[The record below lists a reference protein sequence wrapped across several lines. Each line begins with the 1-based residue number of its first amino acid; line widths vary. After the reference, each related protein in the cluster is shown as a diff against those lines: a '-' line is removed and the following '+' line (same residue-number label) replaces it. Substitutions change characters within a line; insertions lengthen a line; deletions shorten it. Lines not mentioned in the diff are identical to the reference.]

1 MTMAQLWGAFLI
13 FVLCPILG
21 ALPLIHWLTVSLTG
35 QDLRRLG
42 TGNIS
47 VSAAF
52 YHGGKLAGI
61 LAVLSEAGKGIAAV
75 LLARGFFPQE
85 PVWELVALIALVIGR
100 YWGGK
105 GAGTTNVVWGIA
117 VHDPI
122 ATGFIV
128 LIGGISFTIF
138 RDRVAG
144 RNGMLVLMP
153 LILGLLHID
162 DPPRIMGAIALSF
175 LLFAIYYRIPDDLD
189 LPNKE
194 GQNNTMF
201 KFFRG
206 DSAIL
211 SLDDDL
217 TAKKVGQKAATLSQ
231 LKRWG
236 YPVPPGW
243 VLPAGD
249 DPQPLL
255 ELASPSD
262 NNPLIVRSSA
272 VGEDTLEQ
280 SAAGQYQT
288 ISHIT
293 NREALRD
300 GILQC
305 QASYNHPTA
314 AQYRRL
320 QQQQESEMAVLVQ
333 QQIQGVFSGVA
344 FSRDPV
350 NQMEDAVLVEALPG
364 EAAAVVS
371 GEVTPQQYRV
381 VYQESPPRVEG
392 EGDLP
397 QSILEDVASLARE
410 LERRYHGVPQ
420 DIEWTYDGEK
430 LWILQSRPIT
440 NLQPIWTRKIAAEVI
455 PGLIRPLTWS
465 INQPLTCGVWG
476 KLFTV
481 VLGHRAKGF
490 KFTETA
496 TLHYSRAYF
505 NATLLGKLFRRM
517 GLPAESLE
525 FLTRGAKF
533 TRPSVLSTLRNLPGL
548 LRLAGREWRLEKDFF
563 REQEAFF
570 NPTLQEL
577 QSQDA
582 SELSAKALLSRI
594 ENILAALHTAT
605 YYNILAPLSFSLR
618 KGLFKVDDDAL
629 DYSQVPEIA
638 SSQALAQIAQDAR
651 NLVPMDQIESMS
663 APSLF
668 AMLAELPDGDS
679 ILEQFQDWVQRYG
692 YLSETATDIA
702 VPRWQENPR
711 SARSLFTQFFFNE
724 QTQPSNN
731 TVSQFHQSWK
741 EKTVQRRL
749 NLKAQVAEVYNRLLA
764 HLRWSFLALEQI
776 WLQTGLLTEQGEIF
790 FLELSEI
797 RHLIKNDDPKLSEEI
812 PQRIAARRSNFS
824 EDEKLP
830 AVPYVV
836 YGNPPQRDRVIAS
849 PQFASQQRWQGIA
862 ASSGQAIGR
871 IKVISDLSQADTVD
885 QDTIL
890 VVPHTDAGWSV
901 LLAQAGGLI
910 SEVGGRLS
918 HGAIIAREY
927 GLPAVM
933 DIPDAVRLFQDG
945 QTVKIDGQTGIVE
958 LLEESPV
965 SETEKTD

>member
-1 MTMAQLWGAFLI
+1 MSMVWGAFLI
-13 FVLCPILG
+13 FVFCPILG
-21 ALPLIHWLTVSLTG
+21 ALPLIHWLTVGLTG
-35 QDLRRLG
+35 QDLKRLG

-52 YHGGKLAGI
+52 YHGGKVAGI

-75 LLARGFFPQE
+75 WLARSFFPQE
-85 PVWELVALIALVIGR
+85 PVWELIALTALVIGR

-105 GAGTTNVVWGIA
+105 GAGTTNVVWGIV

-122 ATGFIV
+122 AAGLIG
-128 LIGGISFTIF
+128 LIGGISFTIL

-144 RNGMLVLMP
+144 RNGILVLMP
-153 LILGLLHID
+153 LILGLRHID
-162 DPPRIMGAIALSF
+162 DPPRIMGAIALS
-175 LLFAIYYRIPDDLD
+175 LLLGAIYHKIPDDLD
-189 LPNKE
+189 LPSQE
-194 GQNNTMF
+194 GPNNTMF

-211 SLDDDL
+211 SLDDNL
-217 TAKKVGQKAATLSQ
+217 NAKQVGQKAATLSQ
-231 LKRWG
+231 LKHWG
-236 YPVPPGW
+236 YPVPQGW
-243 VLPAGD
+243 VLRAGD

-255 ELASPSD
+255 NLASPSD

-272 VGEDTLEQ
+272 VGEDTIEQ
-280 SAAGQYQT
+280 SAAGQYQS

-293 NREALRD
+293 NREALQD

-305 QASYNHPTA
+305 QASYNHATA

-320 QQQQESEMAVLVQ
+320 QQQPESEMAVLVQ
-333 QQIQGVFSGVA
+333 QQIQGGFSGVA
-344 FSRDPV
+344 FSQDPV
-350 NQMEDAVLVEALPG
+350 NQMEDAVLIEALPG

-381 VYQESPPRVEG
+381 IYQDSEPTVEG
-392 EGDLP
+392 SGDVP
-397 QSILEDVASLARE
+397 VSILEDVASLVRE
-410 LERRYHGVPQ
+410 LEGRYHGVPQ
-420 DIEWTYDGEK
+420 DMEWTYDGEK
-430 LWILQSRPIT
+430 LWVLQSRPIT

-465 INQPLTCGVWG
+465 INHPLTCGVWG

-481 VLGHRAKGF
+481 VLGDRAKGI

-505 NATLLGKLFRRM
+505 NATLLAQLFRRM

-525 FLTRGAKF
+525 FLTRGAQF
-533 TRPSVLSTLRNLPGL
+533 RRPSVLSTLRNLPGL
-548 LRLAGREWRLEKDFF
+548 CRLARREWRLEKDFIRNQYDVF
-563 REQEAFF
+563 T
-570 NPTLQEL
+570 PTLEEL
-577 QSQDA
+577 QHQSA
-582 SELSAKALLSRI
+582 SELSPKALLSRI
-594 ENILAALHTAT
+594 ETILITLHTAT

-618 KGLFKVDDDAL
+618 KTLFQVDDQAL
-629 DYSQVPEIA
+629 DYNKLPEVA
-638 SSQALAQIAQDAR
+638 SSRDLAQIAQDAR
-651 NLVPMDQIESMS
+651 NLVPMDQINPMS

-668 AMLAELPDGDS
+668 AMLAELPDGES
-679 ILEQFQDWVQRYG
+679 ILDQFQTWLTRYG

-724 QTQPSNN
+724 QTQPSNRA
-731 TVSQFHQSWK
+731 SQCQQGWK
-741 EKTVQRRL
+741 EKAVQRRL

-764 HLRWSFLALEQI
+764 HLRWSFLALEQH
-776 WLQTGLLTEQGEIF
+776 WLETGLLAEQGDIF

-797 RHLIKNDDPKLSEEI
+797 RHLVKHDDSQLREAI
-812 PQRIAARRSNFS
+812 PQRIATRRSNFS

-836 YGNPPQRDRVIAS
+836 YGDPPQRDRVMNFPQLAS
-849 PQFASQQRWQGIA
+849 KQRWQGIA
-862 ASSGQAIGR
+862 ASSGQAIGQ
-871 IKVISDLSQADTVD
+871 IKVISDLSQAGTID

-890 VVPHTDAGWSV
+890 VVPQTDAGWSV

-933 DIPDAVRLFQDG
+933 DVPNAIQMFQDG
-945 QTVKIDGQTGIVE
+945 QTVRIDGQTGIIE
-958 LLEESPV
+958 LLEEMPAN
-965 SETEKTD
+965 DAQNRLIQ